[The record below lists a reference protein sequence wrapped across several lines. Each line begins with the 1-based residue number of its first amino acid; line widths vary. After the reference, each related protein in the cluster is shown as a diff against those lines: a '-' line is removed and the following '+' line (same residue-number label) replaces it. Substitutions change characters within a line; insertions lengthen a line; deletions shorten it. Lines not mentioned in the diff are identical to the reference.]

1 MNLQQASQLVE
12 DSIKGL
18 GMDPVACRK
27 PTQGQWNVTFK
38 GAPIY
43 IDVFN
48 FPAKPENYYL
58 QIMSPLFK
66 VPELRRE
73 AIYRDLLEMNY
84 DMYSCGMCIK
94 NDWFYILTLRPTT
107 GLDLIEVN
115 FLLDQV
121 GFYSNDYYNK
131 LTFKYKDALPPPA
144 APTATTAGNK
154 APSNDDSGQYLTSI
168 DIPVNFADI
177 DSLEKSKKLFTDGKY
192 AKLLLMPVE
201 LGGQDSP
208 LNTVYVP
215 YSALTQKNIF
225 DAKVAAMLNSGLR
238 LHYSAKPEYKGTSF
252 IPSTIHITLT
262 GDKEITEQISIW

>member
-27 PTQGQWNVTFK
+27 ATPGQWNITFK

-43 IDVFN
+43 VDVFN

-58 QIMSPLFK
+58 QVMSPLFK
-66 VPELRRE
+66 VPEIRRE
-73 AIYRDLLEMNY
+73 DIYRDLLEMNY

-131 LTFKYKDALPPPA
+131 LTFKYKDAIPPPA
-144 APTATTAGNK
+144 APNTTGGK

-168 DIPVNFADI
+168 ANIIDYSDI
-177 DSLEKSKKLFTDGKY
+177 DSLEKSKKMHADNKCT
-192 AKLLLMPVE
+192 KLLLMPTE

-208 LNTVYVP
+208 LNTVFVP
-215 YSALTQKNIF
+215 EFALTQKNKF
-225 DAKVAAMLNSGLR
+225 DATVANMLNSGLR
-238 LHYSAKPEYKGTSF
+238 LHYSAKPEYKGNSF
-252 IPSTIHITLT
+252 IPSKIQITLT
-262 GDKEITEQISIW
+262 GDKEITELISIW